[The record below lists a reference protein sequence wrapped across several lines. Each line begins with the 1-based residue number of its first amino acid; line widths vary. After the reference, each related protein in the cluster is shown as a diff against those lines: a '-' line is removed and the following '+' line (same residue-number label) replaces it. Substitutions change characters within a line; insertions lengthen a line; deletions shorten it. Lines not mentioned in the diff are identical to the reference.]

1 MAGLTISV
9 AAAKQI
15 NYLTED
21 AKNTEL
27 FLRIMV
33 DGGGCS
39 GFQYDIKLDD
49 CAQENDIVFTFQG
62 ATVVVD
68 QVSLGFIDGSEVDYV
83 EDLTVSQFVI
93 TNPNAASKCGCGN
106 SFSI

>member
-1 MAGLTISV
+1 MSGLTISD
-9 AAAKQI
+9 AAARQI
-15 NYLTED
+15 NHLKED
-21 AKNTEL
+21 EKNASL
-27 FLRIMV
+27 FLRITV

-49 CAQENDIVFTFQG
+49 TPQAKDVSFSHQG

-68 QVSLGFIDGSEVDYV
+68 EISLGFIDGSEVDYV
-83 EDLTVSQFVI
+83 EDLTASQFII
-93 TNPNAASKCGCGN
+93 TNPNASSKCGCGN

>member
-1 MAGLTISV
+1 MLGLTISGT
-9 AAAKQI
+9 AATQI
-15 NYLTED
+15 NYLKTNEQNAD
-21 AKNTEL
+21 L

-49 CAQENDIVFTFQG
+49 QPQENDIAFTYQG

-68 QVSLGFIDGSEVDYV
+68 AVSLGFIDGSEVDYV
-83 EDLTVSQFVI
+83 EDLSASQFVI
-93 TNPNAASKCGCGN
+93 INPKASSKCGCGN
-106 SFSI
+106 SFSL

>member
-1 MAGLTISV
+1 MAGLTISD
-9 AAAKQI
+9 AAAMQI
-15 NYLTED
+15 NHLKLNEKND
-21 AKNTEL
+21 AL
-27 FLRIMV
+27 FLRITV

-49 CAQENDIVFTFQG
+49 TPQENDISFTHQG
-62 ATVVVD
+62 ATVMVD
-68 QVSLGFIDGSEVDYV
+68 AVSLGFIDGSEVDYV
-83 EDLTVSQFVI
+83 EDLSASQFVI